1 MAENEKKVPVSE
13 DAETKEVA
21 KAGAKTAKAKEKKPS
36 LFSRI
41 GSWFRTTKAELK
53 KIAWTPRKTLWKNT
67 ALVLVAMVVLAVV
80 IGLLDVVFLAAIDGL
95 SAIF

>member
-1 MAENEKKVPVSE
+1 MAENEKKVPAE
-13 DAETKEVA
+13 TETKEVA

-67 ALVLVAMVVLAVV
+67 ALVLVAMVVLAAV
-80 IGLLDVVFLAAIDGL
+80 IGLLDYVFS
-95 SAIF
+95 SAIVGLGLLF